1 MNSERLF
8 RIAVDAMGGDFAPDN
23 QVIGSI
29 EAAKSNERIEVILV
43 GKEKILYD
51 LLYKYKGNT
60 NNIKIANASDIVTME
75 DLPSE
80 VYKSKPDSSLN
91 VALQM
96 QKENKA
102 DALISAGNTGAI
114 LSHSTLK
121 LGRLKGVSRPTIGSI
136 FPTEKNITMVFDV
149 GATVDCRPI
158 HLKEYAIM
166 GSVYM
171 KEILGIENPRVG
183 LLSVGE
189 EKNKGS
195 ELTLEAYK
203 LLERTKLNFIG
214 NIEGRDILNGYVDVV
229 VCDGFVGNIILKF
242 AESVLGLMKA
252 KMKEY
257 AEKGFFHKLWAG
269 AFSGTLKKVLKEFDY
284 QYYGGVPLLGIN
296 GVSIV
301 GHGKS
306 SPLAIKN
313 MINRAM
319 EVVYKQVP
327 QKIEKRIN
335 LIDN

>member
-51 LLYKYKGNT
+51 LLYKYKGNL